1 MLLAVGRLPVSAQS
15 EGANELLLAAA
26 ALIGSFVVDEVLRAE
41 LLLTYVA
48 SKRLLSRVNSHM
60 RLQIGALRET
70 LATNLAFERLF
81 ARVEPQM
88 GLQGG
93 GLRETFAANFA
104 RKGPF
109 ARVNTNMFPR
119 I

>member
-1 MLLAVGRLPVSAQS
+1 M
-15 EGANELLLAAA
+15 
-26 ALIGSFVVDEVLRAE
+26 
-41 LLLTYVA
+41 
-48 SKRLLSRVNSHM
+48 NSHM